1 VQKGACMAG
10 CQADKVRLSNRRI
23 VFWPWGSTKNG
34 LSKTGGNV
42 DGGTSLLYAED
53 LNVLGTLLGA
63 PRAFLV
69 RQRGRERK
77 RMVYT
82 LGRYGPHSGC
92 C

>member
-1 VQKGACMAG
+1 
-10 CQADKVRLSNRRI
+10 

-63 PRAFLV
+63 LRAFLV

-77 RMVYT
+77 GMVPAEDT
-82 LGRYGPHSGC
+82 GPIVAVLTSAFYKSKVSVMSMRDMERA
-92 C
+92 